1 VLLLRV
7 VCFAL
12 SVLLLTETLQ
22 PDWGWYLALWVL
34 CLASLSL
41 LSLAA
46 AFVSF
51 WLMIGLFEPGDAWHT
66 VLSVFTLV
74 SVLQALIRRQ
84 TWQWQAIT
92 WQSDD
97 TYGGGR
103 WRRWRL
109 TGRD

>member
-1 VLLLRV
+1 MLLLRV

-12 SVLLLTETLQ
+12 SVLLLTEALQ

-41 LSLAA
+41 ISFAA
-46 AFVSF
+46 SFVSF
-51 WLMIGLFEPGDAWHT
+51 WLMTGLFGPGDGWHT
-66 VLSVFTLV
+66 VLAVFTLV
-74 SVLQALIRRQ
+74 AVLQALIRRQ
-84 TWQWQAIT
+84 AWQWQVMT
-92 WQSDD
+92 WDAEAP
-97 TYGGGR
+97 YGRR